1 MQSLKRNLILALGLS
16 VAVYLVIAVLSDL
29 GELVEAFQRFN
40 WLFAPIILGLVAL
53 SYAGRFFRW
62 AYYLRLL
69 GVSLP
74 LGQNAAIFAAGLS
87 MTVSPGK
94 LGEVLKSV
102 FIRRASGTPV
112 ARTAPAVVAERVT
125 DGTGMISWGLLGA
138 LTFDFGLQALLVF
151 SIVMA
156 GAVAT
161 FRSKRLS
168 ILAEK
173 VMSRLPLLNRMAPH
187 LSEFHGASNELLAL
201 RPLLVATVV
210 SFLAWGL
217 EILAVYL
224 CVVGIGADVPFLVVV
239 FIFAISSLGG
249 ALSMIPGGIG
259 VAEAGLA
266 GGFRF
271 YAGLSGGLAGAL
283 TLLIRLATL
292 WFATFVGIV
301 GLLVVRRVVGEPV
314 GDAADEAASE
324 ADGGG
329 AAEEDDG
336 AKTVPSSGVDREP

>member
-1 MQSLKRNLILALGLS
+1 MQSLKRNLVLALVLS
-16 VAVYLVIAVLSDL
+16 VAVYLAIAVLSDL
-29 GELVEAFQRFN
+29 GELAQAFRRFN
-40 WLFAPIILGLVAL
+40 WTLAPVVLGLVAL
-53 SYAGRFFRW
+53 SYAGRFVRW

-69 GVSLP
+69 GIRLP

-102 FIRRASGTPV
+102 FVRRAAGAPV

-125 DGTGMISWGLLGA
+125 DGTGMVSWGLLGA
-138 LTFDFGLQALLVF
+138 LTLNIGPQILFAFLAAV
-151 SIVMA
+151 V
-156 GAVAT
+156 GAVAV

-168 ILAEK
+168 LLAEK
-173 VMSRLPLLNRMAPH
+173 ILRKLPLLNKLAPH
-187 LSEFHGASNELLAL
+187 LSEFHGASNELMGL
-201 RPLLVATVV
+201 RALLVATVI

-224 CVVGIGADVPFLVVV
+224 CVVGMGLDTPFLVVV
-239 FIFAISSLGG
+239 FIFAVSSLGG
-249 ALSMIPGGIG
+249 ALSMVPGGIG

-292 WFATFVGIV
+292 WFATLIGIV

-314 GDAADEAASE
+314 GDVADEADSE
-324 ADGGG
+324 AGGG
-329 AAEEDDG
+329 FEGVDG
-336 AKTVPSSGVDREP
+336 ARTAPSAGVDRER

>member
-1 MQSLKRNLILALGLS
+1 LESLKRNLVLALGLS
-16 VAVYLVIAVLSDL
+16 VAVYLVIAILSDL
-29 GELVEAFQRFN
+29 GELAEAFGRFN
-40 WLFAPIILGLVAL
+40 WALAPVILGLVAL
-53 SYAGRFFRW
+53 SYVGRFFRW

-102 FIRRASGTPV
+102 FIRRANGAPV

-138 LTFDFGLQALLVF
+138 LTFDFGRQALLVF
-151 SIVMA
+151 LIIMV

-168 ILAEK
+168 LLMEK
-173 VMSRLPLLNRMAPH
+173 IFCRLPLLNRLAPH

-201 RPLLVATVV
+201 WPLLVATVI

-217 EILAVYL
+217 EILGVYL
-224 CVVGIGADVPFLVVV
+224 CVVGMGVEMAFLVVV
-239 FIFAISSLGG
+239 FIFAVSSLGG
-249 ALSMIPGGIG
+249 ALSMVPGGIG
-259 VAEAGLA
+259 VAEAGLV
-266 GGFRF
+266 GMFSTVGR
-271 YAGLSGGLAGAL
+271 LSGGLAGAL
-283 TLLIRLATL
+283 TFLIRLATL
-292 WFATFVGIV
+292 WFATLVGIV
-301 GLLVVRRVVGEPV
+301 GLLLVRRSIGEPV
-314 GDAADEAASE
+314 GEAADEAASE
-324 ADGGG
+324 AEAPEDG
-329 AAEEDDG
+329 DDG
-336 AKTVPSSGVDREP
+336 TRSVPRAGVDRKP

>member
-1 MQSLKRNLILALGLS
+1 MQSLKRNLVLALVLS
-16 VAVYLVIAVLSDL
+16 VAVYLAIAIFSDL
-29 GELVEAFQRFN
+29 GELAAAFRRFD
-40 WLFAPIILGLVAL
+40 WALAPVILGLVAI
-53 SYAGRFFRW
+53 SYVGRFVRW

-69 GVSLP
+69 GIRLP

-102 FIRRASGTPV
+102 FIRRAAGAPV

-125 DGTGMISWGLLGA
+125 DGTGMVSWGLLGA
-138 LTFDFGLQALLVF
+138 LTLDIGPQVLLAFLAAV
-151 SIVMA
+151 V
-156 GAVAT
+156 GAVVV
-161 FRSKRLS
+161 FRSKKLS
-168 ILAEK
+168 LLAERVLRK
-173 VMSRLPLLNRMAPH
+173 IPLLNKLAPH
-187 LSEFHGASNELLAL
+187 LSEFHGASNELLGVRA
-201 RPLLVATVV
+201 LLVATVI

-224 CVVGIGADVPFLVVV
+224 CVLGIGVDTPFLVVV
-239 FIFAISSLGG
+239 FIFAVSSLGG
-249 ALSMIPGGIG
+249 ALSMVPGGIG

-301 GLLVVRRVVGEPV
+301 GLLIVRRVVGEPV
-314 GDAADEAASE
+314 ADAADEAAHE
-324 ADGGG
+324 AEGGTP
-329 AAEEDDG
+329 EDG
-336 AKTVPSSGVDREP
+336 AKTASG

>member
-1 MQSLKRNLILALGLS
+1 MESLKRNLVLALGLS

-29 GELVEAFQRFN
+29 GELAEALRRFD
-40 WLFAPIILGLVAL
+40 WALAPVILGLVGL
-53 SYAGRFFRW
+53 SYVGRFFRW

-69 GVSLP
+69 GVSVP
-74 LGQNAAIFAAGLS
+74 TVQNAAIFAAGLS

-102 FIRRASGTPV
+102 FVRRASGVPI

-125 DGTGMISWGLLGA
+125 DGTGMILWGLLGA
-138 LTFDFGLQALLVF
+138 LTFAYGLQVLLLFTVAMV
-151 SIVMA
+151 S
-156 GAVAT
+156 AVVI

-168 ILAEK
+168 LIVERILRK
-173 VMSRLPLLNRMAPH
+173 LPLLNRLAPH

-201 RPLLVATVV
+201 GPILVATVI

-224 CVVGIGADVPFLVVV
+224 CVVGMGVATPFLIVS
-239 FIFAISSLGG
+239 FIFAVSSLAG
-249 ALSMIPGGIG
+249 ALSMVPGGIG
-259 VAEAGLA
+259 VAEAGLT
-266 GGFRF
+266 GLFRTV
-271 YAGLSGGLAGAL
+271 ANLSGGIAGAL

-292 WFATFVGIV
+292 WFATLVGIV

-314 GDAADEAASE
+314 GEAADEAAAE
-324 ADGGG
+324 AR
-329 AAEEDDG
+329 EEG
-336 AKTVPSSGVDREP
+336 EAKTAPTGGVERKP

>member
-1 MQSLKRNLILALGLS
+1 MQSLKRNLVLALGLS
-16 VAVYLVIAVLSDL
+16 VAVYLAIAILSDL
-29 GELVEAFQRFN
+29 GELVEAFRRFN
-40 WLFAPIILGLVAL
+40 WLLAPVILGLVAL
-53 SYAGRFFRW
+53 SYVGRFFRW

-69 GVSLP
+69 GIRLP

-102 FIRRASGTPV
+102 FIRRAAGTPV
-112 ARTAPAVVAERVT
+112 ARSAPAVVAERVT

-138 LTFDFGLQALLVF
+138 LTLDFGLQALIAF
-151 SIVMA
+151 SIAMV
-156 GAVAT
+156 GAVAV

-168 ILAEK
+168 LLAEK

-201 RPLLVATVV
+201 RPLVVATII
-210 SFLAWGL
+210 SFLSWGL
-217 EILAVYL
+217 EIVAVYM
-224 CVVGIGADVPFLVVV
+224 CVVGIGASLPFLMVV
-239 FIFAISSLGG
+239 FIFAVSSLGG
-249 ALSMIPGGIG
+249 ALSMVPGGIG

-271 YAGLSGGLAGAL
+271 YANLSGGLAGAL
-283 TLLIRLATL
+283 TFLIRLATL

-314 GDAADEAASE
+314 VGEAADEAAFE
-324 ADGGG
+324 ADREGV
-329 AAEEDDG
+329 EEDDG
-336 AKTVPSSGVDREP
+336 AKAAPSAGMEREP